1 MYTVKRVLQCIS
13 VLSLGLLSLSLL
25 GCGGSE
31 ETLRDDLVG
40 LEQRIGDLERG
51 AGRTHAQLN
60 SLEQDVLL
68 LEDRVEAQ
76 RLSLER
82 RGAVEARRPNQLPRY
97 EPPPVAPAYAAIEEL
112 PVQRIMPA
120 ATNQE
125 LEELV
130 ITNETL
136 NDYVSAYGGVG
147 VSGSVS
153 TGTRPLPP
161 VVHNDRLP
169 STARTT
175 PSQVGVEAARPAQ
188 AAGVDLYQSS
198 LRHFNQGSYD
208 SALTGFERFLSE
220 GPSPDYSD
228 NALYWIGE
236 CHYATGEYASALQ
249 SFERV
254 VRDHPNG
261 NKVPDSLLKI
271 GLTYERMNNNQE
283 ANEVLSVLVET
294 YPLTDA
300 ARRASEHLT
309 ELN

>member
-1 MYTVKRVLQCIS
+1 MYTVRKVLQGVS
-13 VLSLGLLSLSLL
+13 TLLVGLFVLSPL
-25 GCGGSE
+25 GCGGTGD
-31 ETLRDDLVG
+31 TLRNDVVA
-40 LEQRIGDLERG
+40 LEQRLGDLERG
-51 AGRTHAQLN
+51 AGRTHAQID
-60 SLEQDVLL
+60 SIEQDVLL

-82 RGAVEARRPNQLPRY
+82 RGTVEARRRTQLPRY
-97 EPPPVAPAYAAIEEL
+97 EAPSVEPTYAAIQEL
-112 PVQRIMPA
+112 PVQRIAPPSTDA
-120 ATNQE
+120 E

-136 NDYVSAYGGVG
+136 NDYVAEHGGVG
-147 VSGSVS
+147 ARTPSSIPRTMSQRPGN
-153 TGTRPLPP
+153 RPLRP

-169 STARTT
+169 TARTET
-175 PSQVGVEAARPAQ
+175 PPRLGAEATQPAQ
-188 AAGVDLYQSS
+188 SAGVDLYQSS
-198 LRHFNQGSYD
+198 LRSFNQGSYGA
-208 SALTGFERFLSE
+208 ALSGFEDFLSE

-236 CHYATGEYASALQ
+236 CHYATGDYTSALE

-271 GLTYERMNNNQE
+271 GLTYERLNNSQE

-294 YPLTDA
+294 YP
-300 ARRASEHLT
+300 
-309 ELN
+309 